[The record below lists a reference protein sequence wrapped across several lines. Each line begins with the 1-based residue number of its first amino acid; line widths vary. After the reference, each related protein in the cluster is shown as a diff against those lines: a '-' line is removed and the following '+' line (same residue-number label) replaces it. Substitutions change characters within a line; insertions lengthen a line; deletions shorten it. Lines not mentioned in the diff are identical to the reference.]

1 MIQLMADD
9 VWPDLAEHLG
19 TGARMFAAIA
29 YVGAAAADL
38 LQLKP
43 GDSIIVDGSDK
54 VVSAGGVD
62 PEVISAWLDRDVEV
76 RSLPGLHA
84 KVMLIESEPAVG
96 IVGSANASANSRSLF
111 EAAIATTDTG
121 LCDQLKEQLD
131 VWWTRSDEIDARWLA
146 HARAIYQP
154 PRRGPARRSP
164 GSKPAA
170 AEPIWLGKTMP
181 SDYAL
186 GPEAE
191 AELSRL
197 TARHGEGMVETW
209 QLYDDDVDRLLRGHE
224 VVLFE
229 VSFEGSEPHGNTT
242 ASCPAVVA
250 RVIMDPGS
258 SPVALL
264 VRTDDTYA
272 QQGVRFGRVR
282 QVLWDLGVEVSW
294 DEPYAAS
301 SAAAEAIR
309 GLWIPRPRGPQA

>member
-1 MIQLMADD
+1 MIHLMADD
-9 VWPDLAEHLG
+9 VWPGLAEHLG
-19 TGARMFAAIA
+19 AGARTFAAIA

-38 LQLKP
+38 LQLEP
-43 GDSIIVDGSDK
+43 GDSIIVDGSDR

-62 PEVISAWLDRDVEV
+62 PKVISAWLNRDIDV

-111 EAAIATTDTG
+111 EAAIVTTDAG

-154 PRRGPARRSP
+154 PRSGPARRSP
-164 GSKPAA
+164 GSKLAA
-170 AEPIWLGKTMP
+170 AKPIWLAKTMP
-181 SDYAL
+181 SDYHL

-191 AELSRL
+191 AELARL
-197 TARHGEGMVETW
+197 AVRYGEGMVETW
-209 QLYDDDVDRLLRGHE
+209 QVHPEDVGRLLKGHE

-229 VSFEGSEPHGNTT
+229 VSSEDSEPHGNTT
-242 ASCPAVVA
+242 APSPAVVA
-250 RVIMDPGS
+250 WVTADPGS

-272 QQGVRFGRVR
+272 QQRVRFGLLR
-282 QVLWDLGVEVSW
+282 QVLQGVGVEISW

-309 GLWIPRPRGPQA
+309 RLWIPRPRGPQA